1 MKALLFISLFLIV
14 IFVNSCLTYHIV
26 EYTIDF
32 ADNFDSGKII
42 VTYTDIRSSETEEE
56 KQKADFDELIQL
68 YQEDKFLLD
77 QVEEGVYVQERKLYE
92 KDGSIIGSYSG
103 IIQKVMIDN
112 SELKVR
118 NDERY
123 ILLDISPAERI
134 ETNGKIFRSENNA
147 LLVWPKDQKHL
158 TIKKTVQDY
167 DKIGFSI
174 IDYYHE
180 WKK

>member
-1 MKALLFISLFLIV
+1 MKVLIFILMFLLVISF
-14 IFVNSCLTYHIV
+14 NSCLTYHMV

-32 ADNFDSGKII
+32 VDTFDSGKIT
-42 VTYTDIRSSETEEE
+42 VVYTDIRSSETEEE

-68 YQEDKFLLD
+68 YQKDKFWLD
-77 QVEEGVYVQERKLYE
+77 QVEEGVYVKERKLYE

-103 IIQKVMIDN
+103 IIQKVMIDD

-123 ILLDISPAERI
+123 ILLDISPAEKI

-147 LLVWPKDQKHL
+147 LLVWPKNQKHL
-158 TIKKTVQDY
+158 TIKKTC
-167 DKIGFSI
+167 FSVI
-174 IDYYHE
+174 APALP
-180 WKK
+180 

>member
-1 MKALLFISLFLIV
+1 MKALLFIFLFLIV
-14 IFVNSCLTYHIV
+14 IFVNSCLTYRMV
-26 EYTIDF
+26 EYTIEF
-32 ADNFDSGKII
+32 ADNFDSGKIT
-42 VTYTDIRSSETEEE
+42 VTYTDIRSSEAEEE

-77 QVEEGVYVQERKLYE
+77 QVEEGVYVQERQLYE
-92 KDGSIIGSYSG
+92 KDGAIIGSYSG
-103 IIQKVMIDN
+103 IFQKVMIED

-118 NDERY
+118 NEERY
-123 ILLDISPAERI
+123 ILLDISSAEKV

-147 LLVWPKDQKHL
+147 LLVWPKNQKHL

-167 DKIGFSI
+167 DNIGFSI
-174 IDYYHE
+174 IDYYHD

>member
-1 MKALLFISLFLIV
+1 MKALLFIFLFLIV
-14 IFVNSCLTYHIV
+14 IFVNSCLTYHMV
-26 EYTIDF
+26 EYTIEF
-32 ADNFDSGKII
+32 ADKFDSGKIT

-77 QVEEGVYVQERKLYE
+77 QVEEGVYVQERQLYE
-92 KDGSIIGSYSG
+92 KDGAIIGSYSG
-103 IIQKVMIDN
+103 IFQKVKIDD

-118 NDERY
+118 NEERY
-123 ILLDISPAERI
+123 ILLDISSAEKV

-147 LLVWPKDQKHL
+147 LLVWPKNQKHL

-174 IDYYHE
+174 IDYYHD